1 MPWADQG
8 LLGVTKWA
16 KHGAAM
22 PGGAKPRGAKPRG
35 AKPRGAKP
43 RGAKPRVGKIK
54 GSQAWRRQ
62 AQSAWVE

>member
-22 PGGAKPRGAKPRG
+22 PGGAKPRGAKPR
-35 AKPRGAKP
+35 
-43 RGAKPRVGKIK
+43 VGKIK

-62 AQSAWVE
+62 AQSEMIEIKIQCTG